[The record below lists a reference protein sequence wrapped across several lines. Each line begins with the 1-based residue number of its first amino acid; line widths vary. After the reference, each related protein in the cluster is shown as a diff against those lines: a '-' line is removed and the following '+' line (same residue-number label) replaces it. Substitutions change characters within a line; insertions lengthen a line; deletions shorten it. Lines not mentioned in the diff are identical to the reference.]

1 MIDRILKKPITI
13 DKIKIACKLPIKSDD
28 NTFVIDRVSQLS
40 SKAEKSLKFSMKLS
54 KYHNKGFTFVPI
66 DSPNHPNLIVVNN
79 PKFYFART
87 LDWLKNK
94 IGFVEI
100 FKNNI
105 SNSSVIHSSA
115 KISKNVIIGDNTI
128 IGAGVVIYDNVSIGK
143 NCIVEANSV
152 IGNPGFGIIREGPV
166 IQKMPQIGGVEI
178 EDFVHIGALTT
189 INRGTLGLTKIGLET
204 KIDDHVHI
212 AHNCNI
218 GKRNIIT
225 AGVKLGGSIIIQ
237 DNVWL
242 GLGSNLHQKIII
254 NSDVT
259 IGLGAN
265 IFFDV
270 DSNATMAGFPS
281 KKIPK
286 NIKKIDINKI

>member
-1 MIDRILKKPITI
+1 MIDRILKKPISI

-28 NTFVIDRVSQLS
+28 NTSVIDKVSQLS
-40 SKAEKSLKFSMKLS
+40 SRAEKSLKFSTKLT
-54 KYHNKGFTFVPI
+54 KHQNKGFIFVPI
-66 DSPNHPNLIVVNN
+66 ESPNHPNLIIVNN
-79 PKFYFART
+79 PKFYFAKT
-87 LDWLKNK
+87 LDWLNNI

-100 FKNNI
+100 FKRNI
-105 SNSSVIHSSA
+105 SSSAKIHSTA

-128 IGAGVVIYDNVSIGK
+128 IGAGVVIYDNVSIGN
-143 NCIVEANSV
+143 NCIIEANSV
-152 IGNPGFGIIREGPV
+152 IGSPGFGIIREGPK

-178 EDFVHIGALTT
+178 EDFVHIGAVTT

-225 AGVKLGGSIIIQ
+225 AGVRLGGSIIIQ
-237 DNVWL
+237 DDVWL

-254 NSDVT
+254 SSDAT

-265 IFFDV
+265 IYFDV
-270 DSNATMAGFPS
+270 DSNDTMAGFPS

-286 NIKKIDINKI
+286 NFKKFQKN